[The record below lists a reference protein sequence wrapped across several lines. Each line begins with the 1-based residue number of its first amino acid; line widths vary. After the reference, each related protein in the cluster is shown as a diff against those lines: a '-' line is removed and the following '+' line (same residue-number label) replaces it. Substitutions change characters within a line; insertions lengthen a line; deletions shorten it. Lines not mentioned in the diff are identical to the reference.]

1 MKKVF
6 VSGNFNILHPGH
18 LRLLKFAK
26 ESGDYLMVGVTANS
40 LGDNSLLDET
50 FRLEAVQA
58 TSFVDEAFLLN
69 EDVNAYIQ
77 RLKPD
82 IVVKGKEHEE
92 KYNKELEVLQTYGG
106 KLLFTSGEI
115 SFSSMDLLKQE
126 FLNTIISNISHDKE
140 YLNRHGITPVRLKEI
155 VDCYKDLNVMVI
167 GDTIIDEYI
176 SNEPL
181 GMSQED
187 PTIVVRPISSKKFI
201 GGASIVAA
209 HAKTMGANVEFI
221 SVVGEDENQKW
232 LEEELGQLQISQQL
246 FSDATRPTTLKQRH
260 RAKGKTLLR
269 VNHFKQHTISKE
281 LEESIVQQIQKSV
294 ASLDLIILSDFSY
307 GIFSLSLIEKITQ
320 MAKENGVKIVADSQ
334 SSSQIGDIAKFNEMV
349 LVTPTEREIRLALND
364 FKSGLVVLSEK
375 LIAKSKPKYIFTT
388 LGSEGVLIY
397 NNQEGLLTDKLPALS
412 NIASDVSGAGD
423 SLLTCAS
430 MALSVG
436 ATIWEAAYLG
446 SLAAAIQ
453 VSRVG
458 NIPIKK
464 SEIMN
469 ELDVQ

>member
-69 EDVNAYIQ
+69 EDVNTYIQ

-155 VDCYKDLNVMVI
+155 VDCYKNLNVMVI

-176 SNEPL
+176 ANEPL

-232 LEEELGQLQISQQL
+232 LEDELGQLQISQQL

-281 LEESIVQQIQKSV
+281 LEESIVKQIQKSV

-307 GIFSLSLIEKITQ
+307 GIFSLSLIEKITK
-320 MAKENGVKIVADSQ
+320 MAKENGIKIVADSQ

-469 ELDVQ
+469 ELEVQ